1 MKMQARTETALSNI
15 LGEVRQAYKANGFV
29 EVDIRTGK
37 RRSDDQNAI
46 SHAWYEQI
54 ARELR
59 EHSAAEVKRE
69 CKLIFGVP
77 ILRAEEPDF
86 RDQYDALIK
95 GRFSYEEKLA
105 LMDWLPVTSIM
116 TTDQLSQYLEA
127 MQAAYARRGVSLEF
141 PL

>member
-1 MKMQARTETALSNI
+1 MKLQARTEPQLQNI
-15 LGEVRQAYKANGFV
+15 IGDLRQAYKANGFV

-59 EHSAAEVKRE
+59 ELSAHEVKRE
-69 CKLIFGVP
+69 CKLVFGVP

-95 GRFSYEEKLA
+95 SRFTYEEKLA
-105 LMDWLPVTSIM
+105 VMDWLPVTSLM
-116 TTDQLSQYLEA
+116 TTDQLSRYLES
-127 MQAAYARRGVSLEF
+127 MQAAYAKRGVSLEF
-141 PL
+141 PA

>member
-29 EVDIRTGK
+29 EVDIRSGT
-37 RRSDDQNAI
+37 RRSDSQNSI

-54 ARELR
+54 ASELR
-59 EHSAAEVKRE
+59 EQSAHEVKRE
-69 CKLIFGVP
+69 CKLLFGVP

-86 RDQYDALIK
+86 REQYDALVK
-95 GRFSYEEKLA
+95 DRFSYAEKLA
-105 LMDWLPVTSIM
+105 LMDWMPVTSLM
-116 TTDQLSQYLEA
+116 TTDQLSRYLES
-127 MQAAYARRGVSLEF
+127 MQAGYGKRGVILEF